1 MKYIKIP
8 ACGGGDQKNMFEIIT
23 TSIKQIRPGNHF
35 LAALIVLGI
44 LVIPGT
50 ARAEDKAT
58 QDLAKESQNPIST
71 LISVP
76 FENNTT
82 FNNGTEDAIVNI
94 LNIKPVVPLS
104 IGENWNLINRL
115 IVPVIYQEERFT
127 GEGDVFGL
135 GDITYQGFLSPAKP
149 GKLIW
154 GIGPQ
159 LQMPTGMDRLTS
171 DQWSLGPAAVGLMM
185 PGNWVFG
192 LLVSNVWDIGG
203 YNNAPDVNFFSTQYF
218 INYNMKGGWYLTT
231 APIITANWE
240 ADSDNTWTVPF
251 GGGVGRVFKI
261 GKQPVNLKVAGYY
274 SVERPDNASDWNLQA
289 QLTFLFPK

>member
-1 MKYIKIP
+1 ML
-8 ACGGGDQKNMFEIIT
+8 EIIT
-23 TSIKQIRPGNHF
+23 TSIKQIRISKHF
-35 LAALIVLGI
+35 LAALLVLGI

-50 ARAEDKAT
+50 ARAEDQAA

>member
-1 MKYIKIP
+1 MKYIKIF
-8 ACGGGDQKNMFEIIT
+8 ACGRGHQKNMFEIIT
-23 TSIKQIRPGNHF
+23 TSIKQIRTGNHF
-35 LAALIVLGI
+35 LAAFIVLAI

-50 ARAEDKAT
+50 ARAEDQAT
-58 QDLAKESQNPIST
+58 QDLAKASQNPIST

-115 IVPVIYQEERFT
+115 IVPVIYQDERFP

>member
-1 MKYIKIP
+1 MRCCGRTAGR
-8 ACGGGDQKNMFEIIT
+8 ACISGKKGLIIT
-23 TSIKQIRPGNHF
+23 TSIKQIRIGNHF
-35 LAALIVLGI
+35 FAVFIVLAI

-50 ARAEDKAT
+50 ARAEDQAT
-58 QDLAKESQNPIST
+58 QDLAKASQNPIST

-115 IVPVIYQEERFT
+115 IVPVIYQEERFS

-274 SVERPDNASDWNLQA
+274 NMERPDNAPDWNLQA

>member
-1 MKYIKIP
+1 MP
-8 ACGGGDQKNMFEIIT
+8 EILT
-23 TSIKQIRPGNHF
+23 TSIKQIKTGIHF
-35 LAALIVLGI
+35 FAALVVLGI
-44 LVIPGT
+44 LLIPGT

-58 QDLAKESQNPIST
+58 ENLAKESQNPIST

-82 FNNGTEDAIVNI
+82 LNNGTEDAIVNI

-115 IVPVIYQEERFT
+115 IVPVIYQEERFP

-135 GDITYQGFLSPAKP
+135 GDFTYQGFFSPKKA
-149 GKLIW
+149 GKLTW
-154 GIGPQ
+154 GLGPQ
-159 LQMPTGMDRLTS
+159 LQLPTGMDRLTS
-171 DQWSLGPAAVGLMM
+171 NQWALGPAAVGLMM
-185 PGNWVFG
+185 PGPWVVG
-192 LLVSNVWDIGG
+192 LLVSNVWNIGG
-203 YNNAPDVNFFSTQYF
+203 GYDDAQDVNFFTAQYF

-251 GGGVGRVFKI
+251 GGGLGRVFTI

-274 SVERPDNASDWNLQA
+274 SVEKPDNASDWNLQA

>member
-1 MKYIKIP
+1 MLCILLIP
-8 ACGGGDQKNMFEIIT
+8 N
-23 TSIKQIRPGNHF
+23 
-35 LAALIVLGI
+35 
-44 LVIPGT
+44 T
-50 ARAEDKAT
+50 ARTEDKAT

-115 IVPVIYQEERFT
+115 IVPVIYQEERFP

-135 GDITYQGFLSPAKP
+135 GDFTYQGFFSPKKA
-149 GKLIW
+149 GKLTW
-154 GIGPQ
+154 GLGPQ
-159 LQMPTGMDRLTS
+159 LQLPTGMDRLTS
-171 DQWSLGPAAVGLMM
+171 NQWALGPAAVGLMM
-185 PGNWVFG
+185 PGPWVVG
-192 LLVSNVWDIGG
+192 LLVSNVWNIGG
-203 YNNAPDVNFFSTQYF
+203 GYEDAQDVNFFTAQYF

-240 ADSDNTWTVPF
+240 ADSANTWTVPF
-251 GGGVGRVFKI
+251 GGGLGRVFTI

>member
-1 MKYIKIP
+1 MLCILLIP
-8 ACGGGDQKNMFEIIT
+8 N
-23 TSIKQIRPGNHF
+23 
-35 LAALIVLGI
+35 
-44 LVIPGT
+44 T
-50 ARAEDKAT
+50 ARTEDKAT

-115 IVPVIYQEERFT
+115 IVPVIYQEERFP

-135 GDITYQGFLSPAKP
+135 GDFTYQGFFSPKKA
-149 GKLIW
+149 GKLTW
-154 GIGPQ
+154 GLGPQ
-159 LQMPTGMDRLTS
+159 LQLPTGMDRLTS
-171 DQWSLGPAAVGLMM
+171 NQWALGPAAVGLMM
-185 PGNWVFG
+185 PGPWVVG
-192 LLVSNVWDIGG
+192 LLVSNVWNIGG
-203 YNNAPDVNFFSTQYF
+203 GYEDAQDVNFFTAQYF

>member
-1 MKYIKIP
+1 
-8 ACGGGDQKNMFEIIT
+8 MFEIIT
-23 TSIKQIRPGNHF
+23 TLIKQIRTGLHF
-35 LAALIVLGI
+35 FAALIVLGI

-50 ARAEDKAT
+50 ARTEDQAA
-58 QDLAKESQNPIST
+58 QDLAKASQNPIST

-115 IVPVIYQEERFT
+115 IVPVIYQEERFS